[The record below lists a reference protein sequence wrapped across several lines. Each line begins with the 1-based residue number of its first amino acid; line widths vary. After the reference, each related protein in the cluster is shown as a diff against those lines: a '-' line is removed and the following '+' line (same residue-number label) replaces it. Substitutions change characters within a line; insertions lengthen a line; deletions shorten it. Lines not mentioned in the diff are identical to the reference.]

1 MSALLNDI
9 ALPHDDDLVGI
20 DDRAQTMSDDDHSL
34 LLLLK
39 QGVQSLLHLMLA
51 FSIESTRSLVQK
63 KDARLTNQGTSD
75 GNALF
80 LATRE
85 AHASLTDLCVEA
97 FWEENLV
104 VEEAAASL
112 AQSQLHALIHLSIS
126 EL

>member
-1 MSALLNDI
+1 MSALFNNVT
-9 ALPHDDDLVGI
+9 LPHNDDLVSI

-39 QGVQSLLHLMLA
+39 QGVKSLLHLMLA
-51 FSIESTRSLVQK
+51 LSIESTRSLIQK

-75 GNALF
+75 GNALL

-85 AHASLTDLCVEA
+85 THASLADLGIET

-112 AQSQLHALIHLSIS
+112 AQCQLHALINLGIG